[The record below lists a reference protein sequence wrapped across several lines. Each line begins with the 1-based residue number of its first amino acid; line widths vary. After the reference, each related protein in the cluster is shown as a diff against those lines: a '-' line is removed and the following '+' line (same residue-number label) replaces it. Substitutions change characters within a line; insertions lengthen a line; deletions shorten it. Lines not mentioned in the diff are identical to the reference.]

1 MAQPAVPITEPA
13 TALESLLAQ
22 ARSHDLA
29 AFQALYRLTYH
40 EALRALG
47 HLVDAGQIERAVEQT
62 YLALL
67 APRRPPAPDAS
78 FRSLFQKAVVH
89 VALGQR
95 RFRRSA
101 HDSPLH
107 GYLRLLSPRQRVVF
121 VLREILGST
130 AEETADATGFH
141 PQRVERSLISARR
154 AVAAAA
160 RRSEALPLT
169 PHDVGRLWARAAR
182 ELDAEDEALLSA
194 HLEDCPECRDDL
206 ALVESLRA
214 AAVDSAAELP
224 EAPPAQLEQRLARRF
239 ERPDARAAALGPRR
253 AWRLAPA
260 IAVGVV
266 LALLGFRALPSA
278 STETALRL
286 TPPAA
291 APRQQEPSPPPPTIA
306 AAERADEGAV
316 DSVDEPPAALEPP
329 PAPSSGLAVVEL
341 PGASRLGLEGDSR
354 VRLTNGSGVRLE
366 RGRAVVQ
373 ASGAVEV
380 STGGF
385 SVRGRASRFLV
396 VQIRGGV
403 EVAVAR
409 GRVQVERPNAL
420 PMLVNP
426 GQRVVFSSGSPRT
439 TRASLTARDRALLE
453 QLGNGARTTRGGPP
467 AA

>member
-1 MAQPAVPITEPA
+1 
-13 TALESLLAQ
+13 
-22 ARSHDLA
+22 
-29 AFQALYRLTYH
+29 
-40 EALRALG
+40 
-47 HLVDAGQIERAVEQT
+47 
-62 YLALL
+62 
-67 APRRPPAPDAS
+67 
-78 FRSLFQKAVVH
+78 
-89 VALGQR
+89 
-95 RFRRSA
+95 
-101 HDSPLH
+101 
-107 GYLRLLSPRQRVVF
+107 
-121 VLREILGST
+121 
-130 AEETADATGFH
+130 
-141 PQRVERSLISARR
+141 
-154 AVAAAA
+154 
-160 RRSEALPLT
+160 
-169 PHDVGRLWARAAR
+169 
-182 ELDAEDEALLSA
+182 
-194 HLEDCPECRDDL
+194 
-206 ALVESLRA
+206 
-214 AAVDSAAELP
+214 
-224 EAPPAQLEQRLARRF
+224 
-239 ERPDARAAALGPRR
+239 
-253 AWRLAPA
+253 
-260 IAVGVV
+260 
-266 LALLGFRALPSA
+266 
-278 STETALRL
+278 
-286 TPPAA
+286 
-291 APRQQEPSPPPPTIA
+291 
-306 AAERADEGAV
+306 GAV